1 MNRLLAIIGIVVVA
15 GGILVSQSLFVV
27 DETQQALVLQ
37 FGEPR
42 REIREPGLNVKIPF
56 IQNTVYY
63 ERRALDVDPPR
74 QQVILAD
81 QKRLDVDS
89 YARYR
94 IVDPLLFFQAL
105 RTEREAASRLSVII
119 NSSMRRV
126 LGNQTL
132 FDILSEK
139 RAGIMTDIRREVNDS
154 AQRFGT
160 ELIEV
165 RIRRADYPDATR
177 QNIFD
182 RMSSEREREAR
193 EFRAQGSEQ
202 AQKIRADADK
212 QRTVIVAEAQ
222 KQAETLRGEGDADA
236 IKIYADAFGRDP
248 EFFAFYRSMQAYRRA
263 VGEGGSET
271 TMVLSPNSDF
281 FQFFNSMTGN
291 PIGSN
296 SPN

>member
-1 MNRLLAIIGIVVVA
+1 MNRTMAILGALVVA
-15 GGILVSQSLFVV
+15 LGIIVSQALFVV

-42 REIREPGLNVKIPF
+42 REVTEPGLNMKIPF

-63 ERRALDVDPPR
+63 EARALDVDPPR

-89 YARYR
+89 YARYK
-94 IVDPLLFFQAL
+94 IINPLQFFRAV
-105 RTEREAASRLSVII
+105 RTEREASSRLSVVI
-119 NSSMRRV
+119 NSSLRRV
-126 LGNQTL
+126 LGNATL
-132 FDILSEK
+132 FDILSDK
-139 RAGIMTDIRREVNDS
+139 RAGIMTDIRSEVN
-154 AQRFGT
+154 ATAAERFGV
-160 ELIEV
+160 EIIEV

-193 EFRAQGSEQ
+193 EFRAQGNEQ

-212 QRTVIVAEAQ
+212 QRTIIVAEAQ
-222 KQAETLRGEGDADA
+222 KQAETLRGEGDGLA
-236 IKIYADAFGRDP
+236 IKIYADAFGQDP
-248 EFFAFYRSMQAYRRA
+248 EFFAFYRSMQAYRKV
-263 VGEGGSET
+263 VGEGGGDT

-281 FQFFNSMTGN
+281 FQYFNSMSGAASA
-291 PIGSN
+291 GR
-296 SPN
+296 